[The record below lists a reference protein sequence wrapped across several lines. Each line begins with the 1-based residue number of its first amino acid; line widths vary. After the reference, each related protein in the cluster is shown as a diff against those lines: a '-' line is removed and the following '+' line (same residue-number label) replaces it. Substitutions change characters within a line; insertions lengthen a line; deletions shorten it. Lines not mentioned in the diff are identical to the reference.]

1 MSLEQRAA
9 SRGRAQSLVE
19 FAVVV
24 PIFLLLLFALID
36 FARLE
41 FSYISL
47 ANAAREMARSAA
59 IEPLSASAAD
69 VATSSTTV
77 DQSFKNFEAFLLSS
91 MNPATDSVTI
101 TVADRVCTASM
112 SAGNPCV
119 FPHLPTTSGPCPL
132 PLNPATCAVPTRFA
146 LSGGSVNVAAT
157 FQFTFS
163 PLFQNRLTG
172 IVDAALTQQFAVLN
186 TAARA
191 YIE

>member
-1 MSLEQRAA
+1 MKSVR
-9 SRGRAQSLVE
+9 RRAQSLVE

-41 FSYISL
+41 FSYMSL

-59 IEPLSASAAD
+59 IAPLSASAAD
-69 VATSSTTV
+69 VTISSNTV
-77 DQSFKNFEAFLLSS
+77 DQSFKNYEGFVLSA
-91 MNPATDSVTI
+91 MNPLTDSVTI
-101 TVADRVCTASM
+101 TVADRTCTASIR
-112 SAGNPCV
+112 AGNPCV
-119 FPHLPTTSGPCPL
+119 SPHLPTTSGPCPL

-146 LSGGSVNVAAT
+146 LAGGSVDVVAT

-172 IVDAALTQQFAVLN
+172 IVDASLVQQFAVLQ
-186 TAARA
+186 TTARA